1 MKRAAAVLLTLA
13 LMLSLTACM
22 SRGSMQLKRADRYF
36 DDLRGAFKMS
46 DVTNSA
52 RLIGKRENNGKD
64 WFTGSYTAQC
74 ENETGRDTVFGGAS
88 ARDKLIKVKAYI
100 KTESGSAVIRLT
112 RYEEPP
118 VQVKDEKKM
127 FALIRASFNQR
138 RKTLVNGLGNA
149 GLPGITKESA
159 AAALAQMGLSPTVR
173 GEALTLEQFARLS
186 DLL

>member
-100 KTESGSAVIRLT
+100 KTECGHPPENERKSARIYARHRRQIRT
-112 RYEEPP
+112 R
-118 VQVKDEKKM
+118 VQFPK
-127 FALIRASFNQR
+127 R
-138 RKTLVNGLGNA
+138 RQLYNDRLRPLHRNSSDDSRICINKNGRNFLQLLPLLYNA
-149 GLPGITKESA
+149 IFE
-159 AAALAQMGLSPTVR
+159 
-173 GEALTLEQFARLS
+173 
-186 DLL
+186 LL

>member
-52 RLIGKRENNGKD
+52 KLIGKRENNGKD

-88 ARDKLIKVKAYI
+88 ARDRRIKVKAYI
-100 KTESGSAVIRLT
+100 KTETGSAVIRLRMNGRAT
-112 RYEEPP
+112 KFLPTATASPLSWTWKRTPSSRFCAAPKSTTKRSTPP
-118 VQVKDEKKM
+118 
-127 FALIRASFNQR
+127 
-138 RKTLVNGLGNA
+138 
-149 GLPGITKESA
+149 
-159 AAALAQMGLSPTVR
+159 SPT
-173 GEALTLEQFARLS
+173 
-186 DLL
+186 

>member
-52 RLIGKRENNGKD
+52 RLIGKRENNGRD

-100 KTESGSAVIRLT
+100 KTESGSAVIRLRMNGKVLEYT
-112 RYEEPP
+112 PDTDGRFEREFNFQNGGNYIMIDFDRFTGT
-118 VQVKDEKKM
+118 VQMTAEYV
-127 FALIRASFNQR
+127 
-138 RKTLVNGLGNA
+138 
-149 GLPGITKESA
+149 
-159 AAALAQMGLSPTVR
+159 
-173 GEALTLEQFARLS
+173 
-186 DLL
+186 

>member
-52 RLIGKRENNGKD
+52 RLIGKRENNGRD

-100 KTESGSAVIRLT
+100 KTESGTVTVA
-112 RYEEPP
+112 
-118 VQVKDEKKM
+118 D
-127 FALIRASFNQR
+127 ALRNDL
-138 RKTLVNGLGNA
+138 KYGKVYVMLGINEL
-149 GLPGITKESA
+149 GWY
-159 AAALAQMGLSPTVR
+159 LS
-173 GEALTLEQFARLS
+173 LIHI
-186 DLL
+186 

>member
-52 RLIGKRENNGKD
+52 RLIGKRENNG
-64 WFTGSYTAQC
+64 SYTAQC

-100 KTESGSAVIRLT
+100 ETESGSAVIRLRMDGKVLEYT
-112 RYEEPP
+112 PDTDGRFDREFNFQNGGNYIMIDFDRFTGT
-118 VQVKDEKKM
+118 VQMTAEYV
-127 FALIRASFNQR
+127 
-138 RKTLVNGLGNA
+138 
-149 GLPGITKESA
+149 
-159 AAALAQMGLSPTVR
+159 
-173 GEALTLEQFARLS
+173 
-186 DLL
+186 

>member
-46 DVTNSA
+46 DVTNST

-74 ENETGRDTVFGGAS
+74 CR
-88 ARDKLIKVKAYI
+88 
-100 KTESGSAVIRLT
+100 
-112 RYEEPP
+112 
-118 VQVKDEKKM
+118 M
-127 FALIRASFNQR
+127 
-138 RKTLVNGLGNA
+138 
-149 GLPGITKESA
+149 
-159 AAALAQMGLSPTVR
+159 
-173 GEALTLEQFARLS
+173 
-186 DLL
+186 